1 MASKIMTAAATVA
14 TSATSAASSTSG
26 LGRTLMKEVQTKT
39 RLPKTAQDSSRYLY
53 IAKKPLKMVP
63 N

>member
-1 MASKIMTAAATVA
+1 MAEVQSKIMTAAAT
-14 TSATSAASSTSG
+14 ATSAASSTSG

-39 RLPKTAQDSSRYLY
+39 RLLKTAQTSSRYLY
-53 IAKKPLKMVP
+53 VAKKPLKMVP